1 MPTNPDLAFDS
12 SDPNAPAI
20 RQLISESFL
29 ANKDVSLAVSLN
41 DDMYAYSERFCGG
54 RPMGAMAY
62 FRAGLS
68 ILDCVK
74 DIVRWRFGPA
84 GFQSVG
90 SFLDFA
96 SGHGRFTRFLTAMMP
111 ANRIHSAEILPD
123 AVRFQKKRSG

>member
-1 MPTNPDLAFDS
+1 M
-12 SDPNAPAI
+12 
-20 RQLISESFL
+20 
-29 ANKDVSLAVSLN
+29 SLN

-68 ILDCVK
+68 IRIASKISSDGGLDQQ
-74 DIVRWRFGPA
+74 
-84 GFQSVG
+84 GFSR
-90 SFLDFA
+90 SDPFLDFA

-123 AVRFQKKRSG
+123 AVRFQK